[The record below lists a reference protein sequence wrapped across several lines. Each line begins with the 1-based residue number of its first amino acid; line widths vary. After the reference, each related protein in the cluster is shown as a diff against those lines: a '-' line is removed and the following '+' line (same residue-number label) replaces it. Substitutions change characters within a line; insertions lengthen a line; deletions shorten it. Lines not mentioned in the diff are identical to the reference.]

1 MDILFISD
9 LHLSEERPHTT
20 AAFLAFLESTG
31 RQAGQLFILGD
42 LFDAWV
48 GDDDDRPLV
57 VSVASALAKLSADG
71 TDVYFQHGN
80 RDFLLGQAYA
90 DRCGMVLLPAL
101 YVLSLGGTACL
112 LAHGDQFCTDDAA
125 YQQFRQMVRNPE
137 WQTQF
142 LRRDLQERR
151 QIAADLRSRSREA
164 NSMKP
169 QDIMDVAP
177 QAVNEALQQAG
188 VQGVLHGHTHRPAC
202 HHVGHLGVQGE
213 RYVLGDWDR
222 GGWIARW
229 RAGKGL
235 ALEQWPS
242 PAE

>member
-20 AAFLAFLESTG
+20 AAFLAFLGGTA
-31 RQAGQLFILGD
+31 RQAEQLFILGD

-57 VSVASALAKLSADG
+57 ASVASALAKLSADG

-90 DRCGMVLLPAL
+90 DRCGMTLLPAL
-101 YVLSLGGTACL
+101 HVLSLGGKACL
-112 LAHGDQFCTDDAA
+112 LAHGDQFCTDDVA

-137 WQTQF
+137 WQAQF

-151 QIAADLRSRSREA
+151 QVAADLRSRSREA

-188 VQGVLHGHTHRPAC
+188 VGCMLHGHTHRPNSHC
-202 HHVGHLGVQGE
+202 MGHQGVQGE
-213 RYVLGDWDR
+213 RYVLGDWDA

-229 RAGKGL
+229 HAGTGL
-235 ALEQWPS
+235 ALERWPS
-242 PAE
+242 SAE